1 MPSPSF
7 LPVTPN
13 RGAEFTPSDH
23 GFEAWTHDPYYP
35 ASSTAGTSG
44 TVYVVRL
51 PVRRAYTSAAL
62 WWGVV
67 GSGTVPVAGQNWT
80 GIYSSAGQLLGQAA
94 ADGQITSAG
103 GKRSP
108 ITAAVSGQFVWAAFL
123 FNATTVPTMLRGSS
137 FESTPSMNLPTA
149 GLRAAVAATGATVLP
164 ASFDPAT
171 LTTSNCITFF
181 AAMEAA

>member
-7 LPVTPN
+7 LPVAPN
-13 RGAEFTPSDH
+13 RGTEFTPADH

-35 ASSTAGTSG
+35 ASSVAGVSG

-67 GSGTVPVAGQNWT
+67 SSGASPVAGQNWV
-80 GIYSSAGQLLGQAA
+80 GLYSAGGQLLGQMAT
-94 ADGQITSAG
+94 DGQITSTG
-103 GKRSP
+103 GKRSVFP
-108 ITAAVSGQFVWAAFL
+108 AAVSGPWVWGAFL
-123 FNATTVPTMLRGSS
+123 FNATTPPTLLRGSS
-137 FESTPSMNLPTA
+137 FESTPSMNLPVT
-149 GLRAAVAATGATVLP
+149 GLRAAVAGTGATALP

-171 LTTSNCITFF
+171 LTTGNCLTFF
-181 AAMEAA
+181 AAIEAA